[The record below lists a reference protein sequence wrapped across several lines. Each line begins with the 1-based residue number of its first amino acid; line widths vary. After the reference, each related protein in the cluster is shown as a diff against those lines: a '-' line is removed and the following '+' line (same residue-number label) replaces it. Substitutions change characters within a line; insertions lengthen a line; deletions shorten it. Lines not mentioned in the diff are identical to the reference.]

1 MITQLSLQKQI
12 DLINKKE
19 IKIEELFQEYL
30 SNIDKLNPQLNA
42 IVSLRDRDWI
52 IKKAQE
58 QDSLKQ
64 DIKIKQI
71 LFGLPIATKELFD
84 VKELPTTYGIPE
96 YQNEFPESDS
106 LIIKNLKQQ
115 GATII
120 GKSNMAELAIGSH
133 TKNKLFKSTSNPYNL
148 SLSPGGSSGGAS
160 AAVASC
166 LIPFSDGTDMMGSC
180 RNPAAYTNLYGFR
193 PSPGLIPDKRGES
206 KYPVLTT
213 PGGIAR
219 TPEDLSIF
227 LDSVSGIDDEDYY
240 SYSFEGSFRS
250 IETHLNSEIKIGWL
264 SNFVENY
271 TFEKGIIELCEIALN
286 QFASAEKK
294 ISIERCNINIDPNKL
309 WEVWCNLRSKI
320 TFDDLSSMRIQNFE
334 ELGFPVKWEYEQGEK
349 IKEADIS
356 NAIDHYL
363 KDRSYVDSLFDK
375 YDFLALPSAQL
386 FPFDK
391 EIDFPKN
398 IQETQMD
405 TYHRWMEVTVFASM
419 FQLPTISVPVGF
431 NEKGLP
437 MGMQLIGKNKSDE
450 KVIHIGKYYEE
461 IFNRSKIQPN
471 IINELQAN

>member
-1 MITQLSLQKQI
+1 MITQLSLQEQI
-12 DLINKKE
+12 DLIHKKE
-19 IKIEELFQEYL
+19 IKVEELFQEYL
-30 SNIDKLNPQLNA
+30 TNIDKLNPQLNA

-58 QDSLKQ
+58 KDSLKQ

-71 LFGLPIATKELFD
+71 LFGLPLATKELFD
-84 VKELPTTYGIPE
+84 VKELPTTYGMPE
-96 YQNEFPESDS
+96 YQNAFPQNDS
-106 LIIKNLKQQ
+106 LIVKNLKQQ

-133 TKNKLFKSTSNPYNL
+133 TKNKLFKSSSNPYDL

-193 PSPGLIPDKRGES
+193 PSPGLIPDKRAES
-206 KYPVLTT
+206 KFPVLTT

-227 LDSVSGIDDEDYY
+227 LDSVSGQDDEDHY

-250 IETHLNSEIKIGWL
+250 IEKNLNSEIRIGWL

-271 TFEKGIIELCEIALN
+271 TFEKGIIELCEVALN
-286 QFASAEKK
+286 QFATAEKK
-294 ISIERCNINIDPNKL
+294 ISIEQCNIKIDPNKL

-320 TFDDLSSMRIQNFE
+320 TFDDLAAMQIQNFE
-334 ELGFPVKWEYEQGEK
+334 ELGFPAKWEYEQGEK
-349 IKEADIS
+349 IKEVEIS
-356 NAIDHYL
+356 NAINQYH
-363 KDRSYVDSLFDK
+363 KDRSYVDSLFDE
-375 YDFLALPSAQL
+375 YDILALPSAQL

-391 EIDFPKN
+391 EIDFPKS

-437 MGMQLIGKNKSDE
+437 MGMQLIGKNKSDA
-450 KVIHIGKYYEE
+450 KVIHVGKCYEE
-461 IFNRSKIQPN
+461 VFNRSKIQPN
-471 IINELQAN
+471 IINE

>member
-1 MITQLSLQKQI
+1 MITQLSLREQI
-12 DLINKKE
+12 DLIHKKE
-19 IKIEELFQEYL
+19 IKVEELFQEYL
-30 SNIDKLNPQLNA
+30 SNIDRLNPQLNA

-58 QDSLKQ
+58 QDSLDQ
-64 DIKIKQI
+64 DVKIKQI
-71 LFGLPIATKELFD
+71 LFGLPFAPKELFD
-84 VKELPTTYGIPE
+84 VIGLPTTYGMPE
-96 YQNEFPESDS
+96 YQNAFPQNDS
-106 LIIKNLKQQ
+106 LIVKNLKHQ

-120 GKSNMAELAIGSH
+120 GKSNMAELAVGSH

-148 SLSPGGSSGGAS
+148 NLSPGGSSGGAS

-193 PSPGLIPDKRGES
+193 PSPGLIPDKRGKS

-227 LDSVSGIDDEDYY
+227 LDSVSGIDDEDHY
-240 SYSFEGSFRS
+240 SYSFEGSFRL
-250 IETHLNSEIKIGWL
+250 IEKYLNSKIRIGWL

-286 QFASAEKK
+286 QFAAAEKK
-294 ISIERCNINIDPNKL
+294 ISIEQCNIKIDPDKL

-320 TFDDLSSMRIQNFE
+320 TFDDLVSMQIQNFE
-334 ELGFPVKWEYEQGEK
+334 ELGFPAKWEYEQGEK
-349 IKEADIS
+349 VKEAEIS
-356 NAIDHYL
+356 NAINQYL
-363 KDRSYVDSLFDK
+363 KDRSYVDSLFDE

-391 EIDFPKN
+391 DIDFPKS

>member
-1 MITQLSLQKQI
+1 MITQLSLQEQI
-12 DLINKKE
+12 DLIHKKE
-19 IKIEELFQEYL
+19 IKVEELFQEYL
-30 SNIDKLNPQLNA
+30 TNIDKLNPQLNA

-58 QDSLKQ
+58 KDSLKQ

-71 LFGLPIATKELFD
+71 LFGLPLATKELFD
-84 VKELPTTYGIPE
+84 VKELPTTYGMPE
-96 YQNEFPESDS
+96 YQNAFPQNDS
-106 LIIKNLKQQ
+106 LIVKNLKQQ

-133 TKNKLFKSTSNPYNL
+133 TKNKLFKSSSNPYDL

-227 LDSVSGIDDEDYY
+227 LDSVSGQDDEDHY

-250 IETHLNSEIKIGWL
+250 IEKNLNSKIRIGWL

-271 TFEKGIIELCEIALN
+271 TFEKGIIELCEVALN
-286 QFASAEKK
+286 QFATAEKK
-294 ISIERCNINIDPNKL
+294 ISIEQCNINIDPKKL
-309 WEVWCNLRSKI
+309 WQVWCNLRSKI
-320 TFDDLSSMRIQNFE
+320 TFDDLAAMEIQNFE

-349 IKEADIS
+349 IKEFEIS
-356 NAIDHYL
+356 NAINQYQ
-363 KDRSYVDSLFDK
+363 KDCSYVDGLFDE
-375 YDFLALPSAQL
+375 YDILALPSAPL
-386 FPFDK
+386 FPSDK

-405 TYHRWMEVTVFASM
+405 T
-419 FQLPTISVPVGF
+419 
-431 NEKGLP
+431 
-437 MGMQLIGKNKSDE
+437 
-450 KVIHIGKYYEE
+450 
-461 IFNRSKIQPN
+461 
-471 IINELQAN
+471 

>member
-1 MITQLSLQKQI
+1 MITQLSLQEQI
-12 DLINKKE
+12 DLIRKKE
-19 IKIEELFQEYL
+19 VKVEELFQEYL
-30 SNIDKLNPQLNA
+30 TNIDKLNPRLNA

-58 QDSLKQ
+58 KDSLKQ

-71 LFGLPIATKELFD
+71 LFGLPLATKELFD

-96 YQNEFPESDS
+96 YQNAFPQNDS
-106 LIIKNLKQQ
+106 LIVKNLKQQ

-133 TKNKLFKSTSNPYNL
+133 TKNKLFKSSSNPYDL

-227 LDSVSGIDDEDYY
+227 LDSVSGQDDEDHY

-250 IETHLNSEIKIGWL
+250 IEKNLNSEIRIGWL

-271 TFEKGIIELCEIALN
+271 TFEKGIIELCEVALN
-286 QFASAEKK
+286 QFATAEKK
-294 ISIERCNINIDPNKL
+294 ISIEQCNIKIDPNKL

-320 TFDDLSSMRIQNFE
+320 TFDDLAAMEIQNFE

-349 IKEADIS
+349 IKEFEIS
-356 NAIDHYL
+356 NAINQYQ
-363 KDRSYVDSLFDK
+363 KDCSYVDGLFDE
-375 YDFLALPSAQL
+375 YDILALPSAQL

-391 EIDFPKN
+391 EIDFPKS